1 MTDAI
6 DILGI
11 AHRRHQA
18 ARQAVMNTLEMQ
30 AGPDAAIAFQNAL
43 VESAAAEADVSTA
56 KAVAR
61 DLMVAMIVTLPE
73 ND

>member
-1 MTDAI
+1 VTDAI

-30 AGPDAAIAFQNAL
+30 AGPDAVVAFHLAL
-43 VESAAAEADVSTA
+43 VESAAAEADVATA

-61 DLMVAMIVTLPE
+61 DLIVARIVTLPE
-73 ND
+73 NN